1 MIVFEL
7 VETLSSQLLA
17 KNRYIRH
24 FFIYRFGLIQMIV
37 STEEIPKGNEITVNY
52 GYPFA
57 SGPLWY
63 KLLMKKSIQKNPR
76 LWRSDPNLYK
86 LFENVNIF
94 KWNLT
99 NQYIS
104 LNLSN
109 ARVRKR

>member
-1 MIVFEL
+1 M
-7 VETLSSQLLA
+7 
-17 KNRYIRH
+17 
-24 FFIYRFGLIQMIV
+24 IQMIV

-94 KWNLT
+94 KWNET
-99 NQYIS
+99 NEYIS

-109 ARVRKR
+109 TRVRKR